1 MFLNAYCRDIR
12 QLTRWLPLAVL
23 LLGPMAIAGSVR
35 QQLSSRDGW
44 VDTPIT
50 VDFLFEDVQS
60 HTPPIMP
67 SVPGLTIT
75 SSGPPSSV
83 NNSFSLNGR
92 RTTHSVLTY
101 RYLVTASEPGTYT
114 LPSINLFADDT
125 TWSAEPVV
133 LTFQSTADPNL
144 LQAELLHI
152 PEHAWLGDVIP
163 VTLRI
168 LAKPFAD
175 TQLTDGALSAAD
187 MWRLVQ
193 LDISAWGPFRDRLEQ
208 LASTQRFP
216 ALSVVEVASPS
227 GVPDRWYAFDLRI
240 DMPLVQAGMLDLTDI
255 RVVMSYPIRIGRG
268 RTSFL
273 NPIPSLTITQSR
285 TVSASPPP
293 TELLVESPPQ
303 SGRPPTWAGAVGDFR
318 FDVTA
323 SHTDTTVGEPIT
335 LTMKITDIGPHAAD
349 LDLLQAPRLG
359 ADAAL
364 TSHFRVPVDRP
375 GGVVKGRTKTFT
387 QTIRP
392 TSSGVDLVPPI
403 PFTFFDPKTGTYD
416 TAFSR
421 PIDIAVTGARQVDA
435 ADVGGVSPLASPTS
449 NGVTSVQ
456 GGLLAN
462 YTDADQL
469 LARKSPASGAVF
481 AGVVFAPPLAFVLIA
496 GMRRR
501 QAASQRDPNR
511 ARARRAARVLSERL
525 SQAKG
530 SPEGIAAAIR
540 GFIAD
545 RLGLPATGLTRGEA
559 VEALRTTGHDDM
571 ASIVDEA
578 LRNLEQR
585 IYAGTMG
592 EPGDAATQE
601 LAALCGQL
609 EDALR

>member
-1 MFLNAYCRDIR
+1 MFLDAYFRDTW
-12 QLTRWLPLAVL
+12 QLARWLSLAAL
-23 LLGPMAIAGSVR
+23 LLSPTALAGSV
-35 QQLSSRDGW
+35 QQLLSSSEGW

-60 HTPPIMP
+60 HTPPVMP

-75 SSGPPSSV
+75 STGPPSSV
-83 NNSFSLNGR
+83 NNSFSVNGR
-92 RTTHSVLTY
+92 RTTRSVLTY
-101 RYLVTASEPGTYT
+101 RYLVTASKPGTYT
-114 LPSINLFADDT
+114 LPSVDLFADDT
-125 TWSAEPVV
+125 TWTTEPFV
-133 LTFQSTADPNL
+133 LTFRSTADPDL
-144 LQAELLHI
+144 LRTQLLDI

-163 VTLRI
+163 IKLRI

-175 TQLTDGALSAAD
+175 AQLADGALSAAD

-193 LDISAWGPFRDRLEQ
+193 LDKSVWGPFRDHLEQ

-240 DMPLVQAGMLDLTDI
+240 DMPLTQAGMLDLTDI

-273 NPIPSLTITQSR
+273 NPIPSLSITQSR

-293 TELLVESPPQ
+293 TELLVEAPPQ
-303 SGRPPTWAGAVGDFR
+303 RGRPPTWAGAVGDFR

-323 SHTDTTVGEPIT
+323 SHMDTTVGEPIT

-349 LDLLQAPRLG
+349 LDLLQAPRLD

-364 TSHFRVPVDRP
+364 TSHFRVPADRP

-403 PFTFFDPKTGTYD
+403 PFTFFDPQTGAYD

-421 PIDIAVTGARQVDA
+421 PIDITVTGARQVDA
-435 ADVGGVSPLASPTS
+435 TDVGGVSPLASPAST
-449 NGVTSVQ
+449 GVTSVQ

-469 LARKSPASGAVF
+469 LTRKSPASGVVF
-481 AGVVFAPPLAFVLIA
+481 AGVVFTPPLAFVLIA
-496 GMRRR
+496 GIRRR
-501 QAASQRDPNR
+501 QAAGQRDPNR
-511 ARARRAARVLSERL
+511 ARARRAARVLTERM

-530 SPEGIAAAIR
+530 SPDGIAAAIR

-545 RLGLPATGLTRGEA
+545 RLGLPAVGLTRADA
-559 VEALRTTGHDDM
+559 VEALRIAGHDDM
-571 ASIVDEA
+571 ASVVDEV
-578 LRNLEQR
+578 LRDLEAR

-592 EPGDAATQE
+592 DPGDAATQE
-601 LAALCGQL
+601 LGAYLREL